1 MSARTEDASSAHE
14 PIQAQKPPVI
24 AAQTSPVGHDPLQ
37 SGEIPP
43 QGITTAAVDAVVVL
57 VDVTVVDA
65 VVDVLVEVV
74 ALVELTVVALVE
86 LLPGGLVGSGPVVTL
101 VVVELPVVALVGTWV
116 DVVVVTVVVVGPG
129 VGDRFPTRSFTNP
142 STIVSILSTSP
153 VVAQPPFTSAF
164 ANAAP
169 KRSSA
174 RARHP
179 RSTARFFASAF
190 CWHLSFATA
199 FLPAAFTFAAAHRCT
214 GVAAASS
221 RGERSPRT
229 PRTTASR
236 RAM

>member
-1 MSARTEDASSAHE
+1 M
-14 PIQAQKPPVI
+14 
-24 AAQTSPVGHDPLQ
+24 
-37 SGEIPP
+37 PP
-43 QGITTAAVDAVVVL
+43 QGVTTAAVVVVVVL
-57 VDVTVVDA
+57 LDVTVVDA
-65 VVDVLVEVV
+65 AVDVLVELPIVV
-74 ALVELTVVALVE
+74 LVDVGVVALVE
-86 LLPGGLVGSGPVVTL
+86 LLPGDIVGSGPLVTL

-116 DVVVVTVVVVGPG
+116 DVVVVTVVVVAPG
-129 VGDRFPTRSFTNP
+129 VPDRLPTRSFTNASTFP
-142 STIVSILSTSP
+142 SIVSASP

-199 FLPAAFTFAAAHRCT
+199 FLPAAFTFAAAHRCA
-214 GVAAASS
+214 GVVAASS

-236 RAM
+236 